1 MVPRFDQKML
11 YTLFQ
16 VSRIVGCQFDIQ
28 LLFHRYCNSQRQIV
42 LNENP
47 GITHQ
52 DLTKLISVNWN
63 NLDMEE
69 KQVSVLTLER
79 RIEINWGRTVGGQ
92 CMAI

>member
-16 VSRIVGCQFDIQ
+16 VNRIVGSQFNIE

-69 KQVSVLTLER
+69 KQVPLLILER
-79 RIEINWGRTVGGQ
+79 RIEIN
-92 CMAI
+92 